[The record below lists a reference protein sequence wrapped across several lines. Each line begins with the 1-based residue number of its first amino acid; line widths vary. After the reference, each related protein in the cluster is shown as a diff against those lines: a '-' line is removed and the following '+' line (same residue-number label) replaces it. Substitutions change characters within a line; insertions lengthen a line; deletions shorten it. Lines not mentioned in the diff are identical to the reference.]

1 VKAYDEFLIAERK
14 LYSEKKSL
22 TISSNATII
31 FRTREYRNSMK
42 NNYNKAL
49 SDYNIKENIA
59 KELHYSRNKYNVDTP
74 SNLNDLNMDEWKELK
89 NSKSI
94 YHSYET

>member
-1 VKAYDEFLIAERK
+1 
-14 LYSEKKSL
+14 
-22 TISSNATII
+22 
-31 FRTREYRNSMK
+31 MK
-42 NNYNKAL
+42 DNYNKAL

-59 KELHYSRNKYNVDTP
+59 KELHYSRNDYNVETP
-74 SNLNDLNMDEWKELK
+74 ININDLDMNNWIELK